1 MPKEK
6 KMNNQEARKKL
17 EQYGQEH
24 VFQYYDELSDR
35 ERNELIE
42 QIERVDM
49 EVLSLCEQKDKL
61 QKKGKI
67 TPLAAM
73 QLDEIEKN
81 RQYYFTKLFIY
92 STKT

>member
-35 ERNELIE
+35 DRKS
-42 QIERVDM
+42 V
-49 EVLSLCEQKDKL
+49 V
-61 QKKGKI
+61 
-67 TPLAAM
+67 
-73 QLDEIEKN
+73 
-81 RQYYFTKLFIY
+81 
-92 STKT
+92 